1 MRILS
6 MLLLAVFLVAL
17 IVVAVV
23 SFIGRERALELAF
36 GPVKREPVDFA
47 TLVKK
52 PSPNQ
57 FLVCTSEYCPA
68 QPADREAQIYDVP
81 VERLERA
88 FWTMLA
94 KQERVEQLE
103 SPVADQHD
111 VVQFSRLMRYPD
123 TVTVKF
129 VPLGPDR
136 STLILYS
143 RSHYG
148 YGDMGVNKARVE
160 TWLAALEADLKA
172 MPAS

>member
-6 MLLLAVFLVAL
+6 IILVAIFLVAL
-17 IVVAVV
+17 IAVAIV

-36 GPVKREPVDFA
+36 GPVKREPIDFA

-57 FLVCTSEYCPA
+57 FLVCTAEYCAA
-68 QPADREAQIYDVP
+68 QPADRQAQVYDVP
-81 VERLERA
+81 VETLERS
-88 FWTMLA
+88 FWAMLA

-103 SPVADQHD
+103 SPVAGQHD

-123 TVTVKF
+123 TVTLKF
-129 VPLGPDR
+129 IPLGTDR
-136 STLILYS
+136 STLLVYS

-148 YGDMGVNKARVE
+148 YGDMGVNQARVE
-160 TWLAALEADLKA
+160 TWLAALDAELKNQTA
-172 MPAS
+172 P

>member
-6 MLLLAVFLVAL
+6 ITMVAIFVVGLIAVA
-17 IVVAVV
+17 IV
-23 SFIGRERALELAF
+23 SFIGRERALALAF
-36 GPVKREPVDFA
+36 GPVKREPINFS

-57 FLVCTSEYCPA
+57 FLVCNAEFCPA
-68 QPADREAQIYDVP
+68 QPADRQTTTYNVP
-81 VERLERA
+81 VEDLERA
-88 FWTMLA
+88 FWSVLA
-94 KQERVEQLE
+94 REERVEQLE

-129 VPLGPDR
+129 IALGEGQ
-136 STLILYS
+136 STVLLYS

-160 TWLAALEADLKA
+160 RWLAALETELKQSA
-172 MPAS
+172 GS

>member
-47 TLVKK
+47 LLVKK

-57 FLVCTSEYCPA
+57 FLVCNGEYCPA
-68 QPADREAQIYDVP
+68 QPADREAQIYEVP
-81 VERLERA
+81 VEQLERA

-103 SPVADQHD
+103 SPVAGQHD

-123 TVTVKF
+123 TVTIKF
-129 VPLGPDR
+129 IPLGPER
-136 STLILYS
+136 STLLLYS

-148 YGDMGVNKARVE
+148 YGDMGVNQARVE
-160 TWLAALEADLKA
+160 SWLAALDQELKA
-172 MPAS
+172 QAGS